1 MAAAI
6 ASMRT
11 ALGRLGFSDESARV
25 MTDGQGLIDC
35 LELGRM
41 RDSDV
46 TSLCK
51 VLRSPGGTVANDVAA
66 IAAGGNAVVRNP
78 GTEVTNRA
86 EANLK
91 LACYLI
97 RHGYRVATPVIP
109 DRLILTTVHEI
120 EALKLGEED
129 HKNPANKPV
138 IDDTN
143 WPANIEALEEYFRGY
158 LGVDGIPLAY
168 IIRRPRID
176 ERVAIDP
183 IGGFGSVQDEMIHR
197 APHLAADGTTDLA
210 SYRTDRLKV
219 WELLAEI
226 CRNLDCFTYIK
237 PEQRLRDGRRA
248 FWRLH
253 DHYLGP
259 NNVDNMATLAETKLQ
274 VTSYQGE
281 KKNWNFEKYC
291 RCHVNQHAILERL
304 VEHGYSGIDERSKV
318 RHLLEG
324 IKFGGLDVVKT
335 QILANAGLRNSFDRC
350 VSLYKDYICQMK
362 SSNPSE
368 LNISDTT
375 TTDSDVKP
383 VGKAIV
389 EDIYYPPNEYKKLSD
404 EQKLALMDARKARGH
419 EGRGSGKRQK
429 TNHKTVAKLQR
440 TIAKLKTALSKSN
453 DDSTS
458 ESSED
463 EIEDSKPAAKG
474 NRNNKALTRQKKV
487 T

>member
-41 RDSDV
+41 RDTDV

-78 GTEVTNRA
+78 GTQVTNRA

-91 LACYLI
+91 LACYFI
-97 RHGYRVATPVIP
+97 RHGMRVGTPVVP
-109 DRLILTTVHEI
+109 DHLLLAAVHDI
-120 EALKLGEED
+120 EGLKLGEED
-129 HKNPANKPV
+129 HKNPTNKLV
-138 IDDTN
+138 IDGKD

-158 LGVDGIPLAY
+158 LGVNGIPLAY
-168 IIRRPRID
+168 VIRRPRVD
-176 ERVAIDP
+176 ETVAINP

-197 APHLAADGTTDLA
+197 APHLAADGTTDLP

-219 WELLAEI
+219 WDLLAEI

-237 PEQRLRDGRRA
+237 PEQRLRNGRMA

-259 NNVDNMATLAETKLQ
+259 NNVDNMATMAETKLQ

-281 KKNWNFEKYC
+281 KKNWDFEKYV
-291 RCHVNQHAILERL
+291 RCHVNQHSILSRL
-304 VEHGYSGIDERSKV
+304 TEHGYSGIDERSKV

-324 IKFGGLDVVKT
+324 IKFGGLDAVKT
-335 QILANAGLRNSFDRC
+335 QILANTELRTNFDRC

-375 TTDSDVKP
+375 TMDSAAKP
-383 VGKAIV
+383 VGGEAIV
-389 EDIYYPPNEYKKLSD
+389 KDIYYPPSTYRKLTDDQKVALSD
-404 EQKLALMDARKARGH
+404 IRKARGH
-419 EGRGSGKRQK
+419 EGSGKRQK
-429 TNHKTVAKLQR
+429 KSHDTVAKLRR
-440 TIAKLKTALSKSN
+440 TVAKLKTALAN
-453 DDSTS
+453 NADGDSTS
-458 ESSED
+458 DSSD
-463 EIEDSKPAAKG
+463 DDIDNSKPAAKG